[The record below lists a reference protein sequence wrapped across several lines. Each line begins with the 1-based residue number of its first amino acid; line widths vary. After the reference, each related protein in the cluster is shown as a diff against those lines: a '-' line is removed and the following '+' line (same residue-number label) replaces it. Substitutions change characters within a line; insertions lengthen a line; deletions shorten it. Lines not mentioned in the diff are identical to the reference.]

1 MNRGMSTSYFRFIRN
16 CSISFFALSCIFFL
30 FGTANIKAESTDD
43 QKKFN
48 NALEKYLVDNMHY
61 YDPNSAEVEDSI
73 FTNGHVKKIITVDD
87 PETPE
92 NEEEVEEYD
101 STIVVGYVKAHQR
114 RDSFFL
120 FDNTDIYYYA
130 IDKDEFIDNSQIIG
144 NDDVSNFYQ
153 KYSSQTYKEITPW
166 SLTLFMLML
175 SLVVIVPIFIMIF
188 HNMSKE
194 PVNYSRYQNDDK
206 YFRV

>member
-1 MNRGMSTSYFRFIRN
+1 MYRGKLCFRFVRN
-16 CSISFFALSCIFFL
+16 YSISFIAFACIFFL
-30 FGTANIKAESTDD
+30 FGLQNIKAESNDD
-43 QKKFN
+43 QKKFQT
-48 NALEKYLVDNMHY
+48 ALEKYLANNMHY
-61 YDPNSAEVEDSI
+61 YDPKSANVEDSI
-73 FTNGHVKKIITVDD
+73 ITNGHVKKIITVDD

-101 STIVVGYVKAHQR
+101 STIVVGYVKAQQR

-130 IDKDEFIDNSQIIG
+130 VDKDEFVDSSQIIG

-153 KYSSQTYKEITPW
+153 TYSNKTYKELTPW

-175 SLVVIVPIFIMIF
+175 SLVVLVPIFIMIF

-194 PVNYSRYQNDDK
+194 PINFSRYQNDDK

>member
-1 MNRGMSTSYFRFIRN
+1 MNRGLFTS
-16 CSISFFALSCIFFL
+16 CSKFVRRYSKCLIVFATIFFL
-30 FGTANIKAESTDD
+30 FGLSNIKAE
-43 QKKFN
+43 N
-48 NALEKYLVDNMHY
+48 NTPKNFYPALEKHLVDNMHY
-61 YDPNSAEVEDSI
+61 YDPKSADVLDSI
-73 FTNGHVKKIITVDD
+73 VTNGHVKKIITVDD

-101 STIVVGYVKAHQR
+101 STIVVAYVKAQQR

-120 FDNTDIYYYA
+120 FDNTDIYFYA
-130 IDKDEFIDNSQIIG
+130 IDKKEFVDYSQIIG

-153 KYSSQTYKEITPW
+153 KYSDQTYKELTPW

-188 HNMSKE
+188 HNTSRGT
-194 PVNYSRYQNDDK
+194 VGFLRYQSDNK
-206 YFRV
+206 NIGV